1 MSPRWR
7 RFLAVRA
14 RVLALLAIA
23 GLLLPLLSHPLADA
37 GGAASWLIDLGS
49 HWQWLFLALLVLA
62 SLLLAVLDRR
72 WSLVL
77 LAAPLPWLTASP
89 AAPAGERT
97 ADVLVVASAN
107 IQYRN
112 PDARSLAAWLR
123 TEKVD
128 VAVVLEVASAH
139 VRELEALADYP
150 HRRIVP
156 DEGPFGIAVLSRHP
170 LAEVKVIEG
179 AAGIPRIEAVVQ
191 WPRGRF
197 RLTALHPMP
206 PLRTEDHFARNRL
219 LRALADAAAAS
230 SEPSILAGDLN
241 ATPWSSSF
249 AGLANRGLRRATG
262 LAPTWPAAAA
272 GLMGIP
278 IDHVLVTRLMRV
290 VASGR
295 GPNLGSD
302 HLPVLATLA
311 LP

>member
-14 RVLALLAIA
+14 RVLALAAIA

-49 HWQWLFLALLVLA
+49 HWQWLFLLLLVVSSA
-62 SLLLAVLDRR
+62 FLAVLDRR
-72 WSLVL
+72 WAIVL
-77 LAAPLPWLTASP
+77 LATPLPWLTASP
-89 AAPAGERT
+89 VAPSGERT
-97 ADVLVVASAN
+97 ADALMVASAN

-112 PDARSLAAWLR
+112 PDARALVDWLR
-123 TEKVD
+123 KEKVD
-128 VAVVLEVASAH
+128 VAVVLEVAPAH
-139 VRELEALADYP
+139 VRALEAMADYP

-170 LAEVKVIEG
+170 LAAVRVIES
-179 AAGIPRIEAVVQ
+179 AAGIPRIEAAVRL
-191 WPRGRF
+191 PRGRV
-197 RLTALHPMP
+197 RVTALHPMP
-206 PLRTEDHFARNRL
+206 PLRTEDHFARNL
-219 LRALADAAAAS
+219 TIRALAEAAAAS
-230 SEPSILAGDLN
+230 GEPAILAGDLN
-241 ATPWSSSF
+241 ATPWSSAF
-249 AGLANRGLRRATG
+249 AGLADRGLRRASG

-278 IDHVLVTRLMRV
+278 IDHVLVSRQWRV
-290 VASGR
+290 VASR
-295 GPNLGSD
+295 TGPNLGSD

>member
-7 RFLAVRA
+7 RFLALRA
-14 RVLALLAIA
+14 RLLALLAIL
-23 GLLLPLLSHPLADA
+23 GLLSPVLSHPLADA
-37 GGAASWLIDLGS
+37 GGAASWLIDLAS
-49 HWQWLFLALLVLA
+49 HWQWLFLLLLVLS

-72 WSLVL
+72 WAIVA
-77 LAAPLPWLTASP
+77 LAAPLPLLTASP
-89 AAPAGERT
+89 AAPSGVRT
-97 ADVLVVASAN
+97 ADGLVVASAN

-112 PDARSLAAWLR
+112 PDAREMVAWLR
-123 TEKVD
+123 MEKVD
-128 VAVVLEVASAH
+128 LAVVLEVARAH
-139 VRELEALADYP
+139 VRELEAMADYP

-191 WPRGRF
+191 LARDRV
-197 RLTALHPMP
+197 RLIALHPMP
-206 PLRTEDHFARNRL
+206 PLRTEDHFARNRT

-230 SEPSILAGDLN
+230 GEPSILAGDLN
-241 ATPWSSSF
+241 ATPWSSAF
-249 AGLANRGLRRATG
+249 AGLSDRGLRRASG
-262 LAPTWPAAAA
+262 LAPTWPAVAA

-278 IDHVLVTRLMRV
+278 IDHVLVTRQWQV

-302 HLPVLATLA
+302 HLPVLVKLA

>member
-7 RFLAVRA
+7 RLLAVRA
-14 RVLALLAIA
+14 RVLAVLAIL
-23 GLLLPLLSHPLADA
+23 GLLSPLLSHPLADA

-49 HWQWLFLALLVLA
+49 HWQWLFLALLVLS
-62 SLLLAVLDRR
+62 SLLLAILDRR
-72 WSLVL
+72 WAIVV

-89 AAPAGERT
+89 AAPSGERT
-97 ADVLVVASAN
+97 AGMLVVASAN

-112 PDARSLAAWLR
+112 PDARALVEWLR
-123 TEKVD
+123 KEKAD
-128 VAVVLEVASAH
+128 LAIVLEVAPAH
-139 VRELEALADYP
+139 VRELEAVADYP

-156 DEGPFGIAVLSRHP
+156 DDGAFGIAVLSRHR
-170 LAEVKVIEG
+170 LADVRVIEG

-191 WPRGRF
+191 LPRGQV

-206 PLRTEDHFARNRL
+206 PLTTEDHFARNRL

-230 SEPSILAGDLN
+230 SAPSIIAGDLN
-241 ATPWSSSF
+241 ATPWSSAF
-249 AGLANRGLRRATG
+249 AGLADRGLRRATG

-278 IDHVLVTRLMRV
+278 IDHVLVSQQWRT
-290 VASGR
+290 VASR
-295 GPNLGSD
+295 AGPNLGSD
-302 HLPVLATLA
+302 HLPVLATLT

>member
-1 MSPRWR
+1 MNPRWR
-7 RFLAVRA
+7 RFFAVRA
-14 RVLALLAIA
+14 RVLALAAIA
-23 GLLLPLLSHPLADA
+23 GLLLPLLSHPLTDA

-49 HWQWLFLALLVLA
+49 HWQWLFLLLLVVSSA
-62 SLLLAVLDRR
+62 LLAVLDRR
-72 WSLVL
+72 WAIVL

-89 AAPAGERT
+89 VAPSGERT
-97 ADVLVVASAN
+97 ADALVVASAN

-112 PDARSLAAWLR
+112 PEARALVDWLR
-123 TEKVD
+123 REKVD
-128 VAVVLEVASAH
+128 VAAVLEVAPAH
-139 VRELEALADYP
+139 VRALEAMTDYP

-191 WPRGRF
+191 WPRGRV

-206 PLRTEDHFARNRL
+206 PLTTEDHFARNRT

-230 SEPSILAGDLN
+230 GEPAILAGDLN
-241 ATPWSSSF
+241 ASPWSSAF
-249 AGLANRGLRRATG
+249 AGLSERGLRRASG

-272 GLMGIP
+272 GLTGIP
-278 IDHVLVTRLMRV
+278 IDHVLVSRQWRV
-290 VASGR
+290 VASR
-295 GPNLGSD
+295 TGPNLGSD

>member
-23 GLLLPLLSHPLADA
+23 GLLSPLLSHPLADA
-37 GGAASWLIDLGS
+37 GGAASWLVDLAS
-49 HWQWLFLALLVLA
+49 HWQWLFLALLVL
-62 SLLLAVLDRR
+62 SSILLLVLDRR
-72 WSLVL
+72 WALLL

-89 AAPAGERT
+89 AAPSGERA
-97 ADVLVVASAN
+97 ADALMVASAN

-112 PDARSLAAWLR
+112 PDARALVAWLR

-128 VAVVLEVASAH
+128 VAVVLEVATAH

-150 HRRIVP
+150 HRRIVT

-170 LAEVKVIEG
+170 LAELKVIEG

-191 WPRGRF
+191 LPRGRV

-206 PLRTEDHFARNRL
+206 PLRTEDHFTRNRT
-219 LRALADAAAAS
+219 LRALAEAAAAS
-230 SEPSILAGDLN
+230 TEPAILAGDLN
-241 ATPWSSSF
+241 ATPWSSAF
-249 AGLANRGLRRATG
+249 AGLAGLGLRRASG
-262 LAPTWPAAAA
+262 LAPTWPAAAG

-278 IDHVLVTRLMRV
+278 IDHVLVSRQWRV
-290 VASGR
+290 VAGR
-295 GPNLGSD
+295 TGPNLGSD
-302 HLPVLATLA
+302 HLPVLAALA

>member
-14 RVLALLAIA
+14 RVLALAAIA

-49 HWQWLFLALLVLA
+49 HWQWLFLLLLLVSSA
-62 SLLLAVLDRR
+62 FLAVLDRR
-72 WSLVL
+72 WAIVL

-89 AAPAGERT
+89 PAPAGERT
-97 ADVLVVASAN
+97 ADALVVASAN

-112 PDARSLAAWLR
+112 PEARALVEWLR
-123 TEKVD
+123 AEKVD
-128 VAVVLEVASAH
+128 VAVVLEVAPVH
-139 VRELEALADYP
+139 VRELASMADYP

-179 AAGIPRIEAVVQ
+179 AAGIPRIETVVQ
-191 WPRGRF
+191 LPRGRV
-197 RLTALHPMP
+197 RVTALHPMP
-206 PLRTEDHFARNRL
+206 PLRTEDHFARNRT
-219 LRALADAAAAS
+219 LRTLAEATAAS
-230 SEPSILAGDLN
+230 KEPAILAGDLN
-241 ATPWSSSF
+241 ATPWSSAF
-249 AGLANRGLRRATG
+249 AGLADRGLRRASG
-262 LAPTWPAAAA
+262 LAPTWPAAAV

-278 IDHVLVTRLMRV
+278 IDHVLVSRQWRV
-290 VASGR
+290 VASST

-302 HLPVLATLA
+302 HLPVLSTLA

>member
-14 RVLALLAIA
+14 RVLALAAIA
-23 GLLLPLLSHPLADA
+23 GLLSPLLSHPLTDA

-49 HWQWLFLALLVLA
+49 HWQWLFLLLLVA
-62 SLLLAVLDRR
+62 SSAFLAVLDRR
-72 WSLVL
+72 WAIVL
-77 LAAPLPWLTASP
+77 LAAPLPWLTASSS
-89 AAPAGERT
+89 APPGERT
-97 ADVLVVASAN
+97 ADALVVASAN

-112 PDARSLAAWLR
+112 PDARALVDWLR
-123 TEKVD
+123 KEKVD
-128 VAVVLEVASAH
+128 VAAVLEVAPAH
-139 VRELEALADYP
+139 VRALEAMTDYP

-170 LAEVKVIEG
+170 LSEVKVIEG

-191 WPRGRF
+191 LPRGRV
-197 RLTALHPMP
+197 RVTALHPMP
-206 PLRTEDHFARNRL
+206 PLRTEDHFARNRT

-230 SEPSILAGDLN
+230 WEPAILAGDLN
-241 ATPWSSSF
+241 ATPWSSAF
-249 AGLANRGLRRATG
+249 AGLAGRGLRRASG
-262 LAPTWPAAAA
+262 LAPTWPAAAV

-278 IDHVLVTRLMRV
+278 IDHVLVTRQWRV
-290 VASGR
+290 IASR
-295 GPNLGSD
+295 TGPNLGSD

>member
-7 RFLAVRA
+7 RFFAVRA
-14 RVLALLAIA
+14 RVLALLAII

-49 HWQWLFLALLVLA
+49 HWQWLFLLLLVL
-62 SLLLAVLDRR
+62 SSVLLAGLDRR
-72 WSLVL
+72 WAIVV
-77 LAAPLPWLTASP
+77 LAAPLPWLTAAP
-89 AAPAGERT
+89 AAPSGERT

-112 PDARSLAAWLR
+112 PDARALAEWLR
-123 TEKVD
+123 KENVD
-128 VAVVLEVASAH
+128 VAVVVEVARAH
-139 VRELEALADYP
+139 VRELEAMTDYP
-150 HRRIVP
+150 YRRVVP

-179 AAGIPRIEAVVQ
+179 AAGIPRIETVVQ
-191 WPRGRF
+191 SPRGRI

-206 PLRTEDHFARNRL
+206 PLTAEDHFARNRL

-230 SEPSILAGDLN
+230 GEPSIAAGDLN
-241 ATPWSSSF
+241 ATPWSSAF
-249 AGLANRGLRRATG
+249 AGLSGRGLRRASG

-278 IDHVLVTRLMRV
+278 IDHVLVTRQWRV
-290 VASGR
+290 VANR
-295 GPNLGSD
+295 AGPNLGSD
-302 HLPVLATLA
+302 HLPVLVTLA

>member
-23 GLLLPLLSHPLADA
+23 GLLSPLFSHSLADT
-37 GGAASWLIDLGS
+37 GGAASWLVDLGA
-49 HWQWLFLALLVLA
+49 HWQWLFLALLVIS
-62 SLLLAVLDRR
+62 SLLLAILDRR
-72 WSLVL
+72 WAIVV
-77 LAAPLPWLTASP
+77 LAAPLPWLSASP
-89 AAPAGERT
+89 AAPSGERT
-97 ADVLVVASAN
+97 ADALVLASAN

-112 PDARSLAAWLR
+112 PDPRALVEWLR
-123 TEKVD
+123 KENVD
-128 VAVVLEVASAH
+128 VAAVLEVTFAH
-139 VRELEALADYP
+139 VRELEAMADYP

-156 DEGPFGIAVLSRHP
+156 DDGPFGIAVLSRHP

-179 AAGIPRIEAVVQ
+179 AAGIPRIETVVQ
-191 WPRGRF
+191 LLRGRV

-206 PLRTEDHFARNRL
+206 PLTAEDHFARNRL

-230 SEPSILAGDLN
+230 SEPAILAGDLN
-241 ATPWSSSF
+241 ATPWSSAF
-249 AGLANRGLRRATG
+249 AGLADRGLRRASG
-262 LAPTWPAAAA
+262 LAPTWPASAA

-278 IDHVLVTRLMRV
+278 IDHVLVTRQWRV

-295 GPNLGSD
+295 GPDLGSD
-302 HLPVLATLA
+302 HFPVLVTLA

>member
-7 RFLAVRA
+7 RFLALRA

-23 GLLLPLLSHPLADA
+23 GLLSPLLSHPLADA
-37 GGAASWLIDLGS
+37 GGTASWLIDLAS
-49 HWQWLFLALLVLA
+49 HWQWLFLLLLMLSSFLLVL
-62 SLLLAVLDRR
+62 LDRR
-72 WSLVL
+72 WAIMV
-77 LAAPLPWLTASP
+77 LAAPLPWLTAAP
-89 AAPAGERT
+89 AASSGERT
-97 ADVLVVASAN
+97 ADVLVVATAN

-112 PDARSLAAWLR
+112 PDARALVDWLR
-123 TEKVD
+123 KEKVD
-128 VAVVLEVASAH
+128 VAAVVEVAPAH
-139 VRELEALADYP
+139 VRELEAMADYP

-156 DEGPFGIAVLSRHP
+156 DDGPFGIAVLSRHP

-179 AAGIPRIEAVVQ
+179 AAGIPRIETVVQ
-191 WPRGRF
+191 LPRGRV

-206 PLRTEDHFARNRL
+206 PLTTEDHFARNRL

-230 SEPSILAGDLN
+230 SEPSIIAGDLN
-241 ATPWSSSF
+241 ATPWSSAF
-249 AGLANRGLRRATG
+249 AGLSDRGLRRATG

-278 IDHVLVTRLMRV
+278 IDHVLVTRQWRV
-290 VASGR
+290 LASR
-295 GPNLGSD
+295 AGPNLGSD

>member
-7 RFLAVRA
+7 RFLALRA
-14 RVLALLAIA
+14 RVLALLAVV
-23 GLLLPLLSHPLADA
+23 GLLSPLLSHPLADA

-49 HWQWLFLALLVLA
+49 HWQWLFLLLLVF
-62 SLLLAVLDRR
+62 SSILLAVLDRC
-72 WSLVL
+72 WAIVM

-89 AAPAGERT
+89 AAPSGERT
-97 ADVLVVASAN
+97 ADALVVATAN

-112 PDARSLAAWLR
+112 PDARALVEWLR
-123 TEKVD
+123 QEKVD
-128 VAVVLEVASAH
+128 VAVVLEVVPAQ
-139 VRELEALADYP
+139 VRELEAVADYP

-156 DEGPFGIAVLSRHP
+156 DDGPFGIAVLSRHP

-179 AAGIPRIEAVVQ
+179 AAGIPRIEAAVQ
-191 WPRGRF
+191 LARGRF

-206 PLRTEDHFARNRL
+206 PLRTEDHFARNRT

-230 SEPSILAGDLN
+230 GGPSILAGDLN
-241 ATPWSSSF
+241 ATPWSSAF
-249 AGLANRGLRRATG
+249 AGLADRGLRRASG

-278 IDHVLVTRLMRV
+278 IDHVLVTRQWRV
-290 VASGR
+290 IASR
-295 GPNLGSD
+295 TGPNLGSD
-302 HLPVLATLA
+302 HLPVLVTLA